1 MIPAVCHSDR
11 GWCFYYISKSLKRG
25 KRERRR
31 RRKKKKKR
39 KKTKIYL
46 YIILTFMFILI
57 GFFFIIY
64 RVLFVF
70 SCREAVCNFVFKRC
84 FKNKKNHIVIISDSA
99 DPGFD
104 VVLPLLFSVTLSFI
118 LFFFWYEQKL
128 NYDVRTQVVAWR
140 SRLVSK
146 VWRKFDKSEE
156 RSG

>member
-11 GWCFYYISKSLKRG
+11 GWCFYYISKSLKRR

-70 SCREAVCNFVFKRC
+70 SCCEAVCNSVFKRC

-99 DPGFD
+99 DPGLD
-104 VVLPLLFSVTLSFI
+104 VVPSLLFSVTLSFI
-118 LFFFWYEQKL
+118 LFFFWCEQKL

-140 SRLVSK
+140 SRLVSE
-146 VWRKFDKSEE
+146 VWRKFDESEE